1 MSFPKE
7 HLETLWA
14 PWRVEYFQRE
24 RSNGVDFLAEAA
36 ATSDDA
42 SHLVVTRRRNAFLIL
57 NKYPYS
63 SGHLMVVPYRRTAR
77 MEDLAEGEILDV
89 WNLAIHAQ
97 RLLREVTH
105 ADGFNIGFNIGA
117 TSGAGYDEHI
127 HLHIVPRWAGDQ
139 NFMPM
144 IAGTRVIPEGLI
156 PLYERLVRAQAALTC
171 EEPNP

>member
-127 HLHIVPRWAGDQ
+127 HLHIVPRWTGDQ